1 MHNSCEILIVDQQP
15 FIRLGLSEFL
25 TSALRSK
32 NVKCQT
38 YDASD
43 IQSAMSL
50 AKQHTP
56 NVAIVDLAFIDDN
69 SVDLIKSLRTINRD
83 ISILIFSVQDER
95 LHAERVIRAGANG
108 YVMKC
113 SPPEELISAMEH
125 ICAGGVWHSE
135 DMQNNLRIKASIRHK
150 SGPVDIKTGI
160 SRMSK
165 RELEIFK
172 LIGGGLKRLEIVEHT
187 SISINTFETHRR
199 SIKHKFGIKTS
210 DELSRIAFLA
220 LHDGCL

>member
-1 MHNSCEILIVDQQP
+1 MYNACEILIVDQQP
-15 FIRLGLSEFL
+15 LIRLGLSEFL
-25 TSALRSK
+25 TSALRGR

-43 IQSAMSL
+43 ILSAMSL
-50 AKQHTP
+50 AKQHIP
-56 NVAIVDLAFIDDN
+56 NIAIVDLAFIDDN
-69 SVDLIKSLRTINRD
+69 NVDLIKSLRTINRE

-108 YVMKC
+108 YVMKY
-113 SPPEELISAMEH
+113 SPPEELIRAMEH
-125 ICAGGVWHSE
+125 ICAGGVWRSE
-135 DMQNNLRIKASIRHK
+135 DMQNNLRIKANIRRK
-150 SGPVDIKTGI
+150 SDPVDIKTGI

-172 LIGGGLKRLEIVEHT
+172 LIGEGLKRLEIVERT
-187 SISINTFETHRR
+187 SISINTVETHRR
-199 SIKHKFGIKTS
+199 SIKNKFGVKTS

-220 LHDGCL
+220 LHNGYL